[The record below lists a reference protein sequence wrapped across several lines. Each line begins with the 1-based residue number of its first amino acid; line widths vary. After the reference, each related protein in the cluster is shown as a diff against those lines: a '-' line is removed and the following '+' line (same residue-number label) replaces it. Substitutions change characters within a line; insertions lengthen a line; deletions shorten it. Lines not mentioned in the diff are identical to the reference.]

1 MGDTA
6 NLYVATHGLYGRSG
20 GPYLDDEERR
30 VAEERRAIV
39 EGRDPDYDHPGSTAG
54 TVLVNATQLLSAAG
68 VNVPA
73 VSGQSQT
80 DANEVLVTSIAES
93 EDSSLEVYATVPV
106 DSGEEVPPE
115 PETPPADTPT
125 ATTTKTATAT
135 KTATPTASS
144 S

>member
-54 TVLVNATQLLSAAG
+54 TVLVNASQLLAAAG

-73 VSGQSQT
+73 TSDAGQT
-80 DANEVLVTSIAES
+80 AADEALVQQIVDSDS
-93 EDSSLEVYATVPV
+93 SSLEVYATVPV
-106 DSGEEVPPE
+106 DSGEEVP